1 MNRKISA
8 AILLFLMCVHQMT
21 DCQYYIQET
30 DLLTFQLIQ
39 QFHVKKRS
47 EFLSVYNKAVMA
59 EAVDTLVLLLAPF
72 IPHVTEELWQAIG
85 HTGSVHKQSWP
96 KVDEKALVA
105 EEVTVIVQING
116 KIRDKVVMPVDL
128 DKAEAEKLAVA
139 QPKIA
144 EAIAGKEIK

>member
-59 EAVDTLVLLLAPF
+59 LSWFLQGNICLLETLTMQHCQ
-72 IPHVTEELWQAIG
+72 ITEGMRIIQ
-85 HTGSVHKQSWP
+85 
-96 KVDEKALVA
+96 
-105 EEVTVIVQING
+105 
-116 KIRDKVVMPVDL
+116 
-128 DKAEAEKLAVA
+128 
-139 QPKIA
+139 
-144 EAIAGKEIK
+144 